1 MQVQRT
7 GRYDRLSNAVTIWD
21 QVLEALRAGMPEE
34 DFRRWF
40 GATAYASDSGDQI
53 TIWVPS
59 EGVRRHVDN
68 HYQEAIA
75 RALTARGRPYCH
87 VRLVVS
93 GFEDD
98 DFEDDDEEVK

>member
-1 MQVQRT
+1 M
-7 GRYDRLSNAVTIWD
+7 LSRNAVVTIWD
-21 QVLEALRAGMPEE
+21 EVLEQLRAAMPAE

-53 TIWVPS
+53 TVWVPS
-59 EGVRRHVDN
+59 EGVRRHLDKQ
-68 HYQEAIA
+68 YRDTID
-75 RALTARGRPYCH
+75 RAVAAVGRANTV

-98 DFEDDDEEVK
+98 ELTEE

>member
-1 MQVQRT
+1 M
-7 GRYDRLSNAVTIWD
+7 LSRKQLVTIWD
-21 QVLEALRAGMPEE
+21 QVLERLRATMPAE

-53 TIWVPS
+53 TVWVPS
-59 EGVRRHVDN
+59 EAIRRHLDKQ
-68 HYQEAIA
+68 YRDTIEQAIA
-75 RALTARGRPYCH
+75 AAGRPDTV

-98 DFEDDDEEVK
+98 ELTEE

>member
-1 MQVQRT
+1 MLNRN
-7 GRYDRLSNAVTIWD
+7 RLVTIWD
-21 QVLEALRAGMPEE
+21 QVLERLRATMPAE

-53 TIWVPS
+53 TVWVPS
-59 EGVRRHVDN
+59 EAIRRHLDKQYRDTIEQAVAD
-68 HYQEAIA
+68 A
-75 RALTARGRPYCH
+75 GRPDTI

-98 DFEDDDEEVK
+98 ELTEE

>member
-1 MQVQRT
+1 M
-7 GRYDRLSNAVTIWD
+7 
-21 QVLEALRAGMPEE
+21 RARMPEE

-53 TIWVPS
+53 TVWVPS
-59 EGVRRHVDN
+59 EGVRRHIDN

-75 RALTARGRPYCH
+75 RALKARGRTNCH

-93 GFEDD
+93 GED
-98 DFEDDDEEVK
+98 EDEAD